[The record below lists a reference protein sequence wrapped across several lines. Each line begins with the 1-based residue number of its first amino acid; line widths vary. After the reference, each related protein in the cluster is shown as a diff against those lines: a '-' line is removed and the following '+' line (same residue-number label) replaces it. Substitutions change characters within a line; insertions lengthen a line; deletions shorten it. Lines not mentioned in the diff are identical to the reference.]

1 MMKSAARPPPCSDDP
16 LVPFLHC
23 VSRSQCG
30 ELFHQFVQASLN
42 PLDHNVAHS

>member
-1 MMKSAARPPPCSDDP
+1 MKSAARLPPCSDDS
-16 LVPFLHC
+16 LVHFLHC

-30 ELFHQFVQASLN
+30 ELFHQIVQASLN